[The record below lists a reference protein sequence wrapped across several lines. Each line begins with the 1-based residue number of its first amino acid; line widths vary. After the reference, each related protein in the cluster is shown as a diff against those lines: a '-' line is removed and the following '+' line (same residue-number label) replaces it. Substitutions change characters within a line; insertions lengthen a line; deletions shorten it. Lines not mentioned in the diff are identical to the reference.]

1 MPGKTPNN
9 GKKPLE
15 NGIQKK
21 KDVEMTDSSKAKGKK
36 AAKDGDEE
44 MTVVVPP
51 SKSSKKSAQAPA
63 DAEGDVAMEEDEEE
77 TKVDPVVQTVAG
89 EQHSRWTLYV
99 KQQLLTSTPLRR
111 YQEQLCPD
119 RSRRCPF

>member
-15 NGIQKK
+15 NGVQQKK
-21 KDVEMTDSSKAKGKK
+21 DSSKAKGKK

-51 SKSSKKSAQAPA
+51 SKSSKKSTQAPA
-63 DAEGDVAMEEDEEE
+63 DAEGDVAMDEEEEE

-89 EQHSRWTLYV
+89 EQPLEMDTVREAAIANLYPPAQISRATL
-99 KQQLLTSTPLRR
+99 P
-111 YQEQLCPD
+111 C
-119 RSRRCPF
+119 